1 MRCSV
6 IRESHEVDILHT
18 RQAGPRAIRGGL
30 VRSGA
35 YLAGTLLGALSAV
48 LLLRHLGVVDF
59 GRYTTV
65 MALVA
70 IVGGVTDAGLT
81 IVGSRELAVRRRGP
95 DRERLTANIV
105 AIRLV
110 LTPLGVLAA
119 VAFAAIAGYQSELVV
134 GTAIAG
140 AGLVLVNMQAS
151 MMLPLS
157 VELRNA
163 ALAGAEILRQLVTT
177 VGIAVLVV
185 VGAALLPFFGVQVLV
200 GVVVL
205 ALTPLLLR
213 RPGLISPRF
222 DRADWRMLAREA
234 LPLAAAFVLGILYF
248 RILMIMMSLISSDT
262 ETGLF
267 ATSFRFIEILV
278 GIPLLLVGVV
288 LPIASVAA
296 ESDAER
302 LRYVLQRV
310 GEVALLVS
318 LGLAVCVA
326 IAAEPVI
333 VLLGGDEYR
342 AAAPVLR
349 IQVFALVGI
358 FVAQGWTIG
367 LLAMRE
373 QRLVAVANLAGLL
386 AITILGFVLIP
397 ISDARGAAAAA
408 VAADLL
414 LALTTLFLLRR
425 AGPGRTIR
433 FGYVPRVL
441 LAGGL
446 AALVALVPGVP
457 AVGLALLAGA
467 VFLGAAKLLGA
478 VPQEA
483 IEALP
488 VIGGRPKPS

>member
-1 MRCSV
+1 VTRAPD
-6 IRESHEVDILHT
+6 EVDILHT
-18 RQAGPRAIRGGL
+18 RQAGPRAIRGGF
-30 VRSGA
+30 VRSGG
-35 YLAGTLLGALSAV
+35 YFAGTLLGAAAAV

-70 IVGGVTDAGLT
+70 IVSGITDAGLT
-81 IVGSRELAVRRRGP
+81 IVGSRELAVRRAGA

-105 AIRLV
+105 GIRLV

-119 VAFAAIAGYQSELVV
+119 VAFAAVAGYESDLVG
-134 GTAIAG
+134 GTALAG

-157 VELRNA
+157 VELRNV
-163 ALAGAEILRQLVTT
+163 ALTGAELLKQLVTT
-177 VGIAVLVV
+177 VGIAILVLA
-185 VGAALLPFFGVQVLV
+185 GAALLPFFGVQVLV

-205 ALTPLLLR
+205 AVTPLLLR
-213 RPGLISPRF
+213 RGGLVTPRV
-222 DRADWRMLAREA
+222 DREVWRMLMREA

-248 RILMIMMSLISSDT
+248 RILMIMMSLISSET

-267 ATSFRFIEILV
+267 ATSFRVIEILV

-333 VLLGGDEYR
+333 VLLGGEEYR
-342 AAAPVLR
+342 EAAPVLR
-349 IQVFALVGI
+349 IQAFALVGI

-367 LLAMRE
+367 LLALRE
-373 QRLVAVANLAGLL
+373 QRLVALANLAGLL
-386 AITILGFVLIP
+386 AIVILGLTLLP
-397 ISDARGAAAAA
+397 LADAHGAAVAA

-414 LALTTLFLLRR
+414 LALTTLLLLRR
-425 AGPGRTIR
+425 AGPGRAIG

-446 AALVALVPGVP
+446 AALVALVPGLP
-457 AVGLALLAGA
+457 AILLALLAAG

-488 VIGGRPKPS
+488 IIGQRPRSS